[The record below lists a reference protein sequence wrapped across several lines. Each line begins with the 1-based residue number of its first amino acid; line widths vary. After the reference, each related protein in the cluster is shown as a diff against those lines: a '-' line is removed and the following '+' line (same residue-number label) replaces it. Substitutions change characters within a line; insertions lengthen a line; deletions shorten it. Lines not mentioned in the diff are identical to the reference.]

1 MSLIKD
7 YPCPHCGANLH
18 KVGFHE
24 ILYEGTLYR
33 SHYYI
38 DGYHNHIQDA
48 KYHNGYIECGN
59 CCAQLN
65 ENPKR
70 FMKMVEKEW
79 D

>member
-7 YPCPHCGANLH
+7 YPCPHCGANLY

-24 ILYEGTLYR
+24 ILYDGTLYR

-38 DGYHNHIQDA
+38 DGYHEYNEDA
-48 KYHNGYIECGN
+48 RYHNGYIECGN
-59 CCAQLN
+59 CCAQLH
-65 ENPKR
+65 EDPKR
-70 FMKMVEKEW
+70 FIRMVQREW